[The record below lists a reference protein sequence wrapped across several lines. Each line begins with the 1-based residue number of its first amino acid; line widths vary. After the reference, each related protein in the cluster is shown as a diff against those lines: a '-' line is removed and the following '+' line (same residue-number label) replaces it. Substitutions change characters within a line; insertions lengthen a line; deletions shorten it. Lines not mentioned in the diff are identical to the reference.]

1 MNIIENITKK
11 SNLIENDSL
20 SAFKGNP
27 AQQYHGVYEVF
38 YEFIKNT
45 KPKRILEIGTALGG
59 FTQFLRVVCDHIGID
74 TKIISYDINSR
85 PWYNDMVK
93 NNIDVIVEDVF
104 TENYTDVSDFVKNY
118 IKQDGVTLVLCD
130 GGNKI
135 GEFNLLSNFI
145 KKDDFIMAHDY
156 AYDKDY
162 FEENINGKIW
172 NWLEIQ
178 ESDIIQSCKKNNL
191 IPYMEDEFRSV
202 VWVCKIKE
210 I

>member
-1 MNIIENITKK
+1 
-11 SNLIENDSL
+11 
-20 SAFKGNP
+20 
-27 AQQYHGVYEVF
+27 
-38 YEFIKNT
+38 
-45 KPKRILEIGTALGG
+45 
-59 FTQFLRVVCDHIGID
+59 
-74 TKIISYDINSR
+74 
-85 PWYNDMVK
+85 MVK
-93 NNIDVIVEDVF
+93 NNIDVRVEDVF

-145 KKDDFIMAHDY
+145 KKNDFIMAHDY

-210 I
+210 V

>member
-1 MNIIENITKK
+1 MEIKENITKYTDL
-11 SNLIENDSL
+11 SANDSL
-20 SAFKGNP
+20 SAFKGHSS
-27 AQQYHGVYEVF
+27 QQFHGVYEVF
-38 YEFIKNT
+38 YEFIKEI

-74 TKIISYDINSR
+74 TKIISYDINAR

-93 NNIDVIVEDVF
+93 NNIDVRVENVF
-104 TENYTDVSDFVKNY
+104 TENYVDVDDFVKNY
-118 IKQDGVTLVLCD
+118 IKEDGITLVLCD

-145 KKDDFIMAHDY
+145 KSGDFIMAHDY
-156 AYDKDY
+156 AYDKEY
-162 FEENINGKIW
+162 FEKNINGKVW

-178 ESDIIQSCKKNNL
+178 ESDIIQSCQKNNL
-191 IPYMEDEFRSV
+191 KPYMEEEFSSV

-210 I
+210 

>member
-1 MNIIENITKK
+1 MNITENITKK

-20 SAFKGNP
+20 SAFKGNA

-59 FTQFLRVVCDHIGID
+59 FTQFLRMVCDHIKLD
-74 TKIISYDINSR
+74 TKILSYDINSR
-85 PWYNDMVK
+85 PWYSDMIK
-93 NNIDVIVEDVF
+93 NNIDVRVEDVF
-104 TENYTDVSDFVKNY
+104 SNNYTEVNDFVKNF
-118 IKQDGVTLVLCD
+118 IKEDGVTLVLCD

-145 KKDDFIMAHDY
+145 KSGDFIMAHDY
-156 AYDKDY
+156 AHDKEV
-162 FEENINGKIW
+162 FNKNINGKIW

-178 ESDIIQSCKKNNL
+178 ESDITQSCQNNNL
-191 IPYMEDEFRSV
+191 ISYMNEEFSSV

-210 I
+210 